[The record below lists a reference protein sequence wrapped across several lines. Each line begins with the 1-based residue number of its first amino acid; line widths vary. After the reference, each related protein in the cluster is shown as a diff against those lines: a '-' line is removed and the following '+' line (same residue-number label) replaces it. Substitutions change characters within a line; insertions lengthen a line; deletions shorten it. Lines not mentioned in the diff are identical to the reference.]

1 MNEPLKVMIADD
13 EFIIREGI
21 RAAVDWDALGM
32 VVVAEAEDGEEA
44 LELALAQPVHILLVD
59 MNMPFMDGITVI
71 KRIREQQPD
80 CRFVIITGHDEFRYA
95 QEAIRLG
102 VKDYILKPVDPVHLR
117 KVLAQIATELTGGWQ
132 QELYLKQATD
142 QIQRNIPLLR
152 EQFCLDWLH
161 GRLSEQEIAHQLQ
174 FLGLPVQPPAALLL
188 LRWSGIAE
196 GRPPLQDSDRQLL
209 QFAIGN
215 IAAELLHE
223 LPLAVC
229 RDRSGLIVLCLWRQP
244 EHDSAERIVATV
256 RDCISLHIQAHLQ
269 PVEGDRMNN
278 ESEHGGVG
286 TNNDEANAY
295 PIEQSAHHPMQNAA
309 LAIEKQSENMAVVD
323 ERQPVIVDRT
333 AQQPFASSDEHMLS
347 IISTVY
353 ATAKRM
359 LDGQLLLSPLVRR
372 ARAYIQQHYADPQLT
387 LESLADHLQV
397 SPTYLSRTMKRE
409 LGQSFIHLLVQVRIQ
424 QAAHLLA
431 DSDCTILEVA
441 ELVGYESQHYF
452 STAFKK
458 VMGVAP
464 NRYRREKVAH

>member
-1 MNEPLKVMIADD
+1 MNEALKVMIADD

-21 RAAVDWDALGM
+21 RASVDWDALGM

-44 LELALAQPVHILLVD
+44 LELALQQPVHILLVD
-59 MNMPFMDGITVI
+59 MNMPFMDGITLI
-71 KRIREQQPD
+71 KRIREAQPE
-80 CRFVIITGHDEFRYA
+80 CRFVIITGHDEFSYA

-117 KVLAQIATELTGGWQ
+117 KVLSQIAIELTGDWQ
-132 QELYLKQATD
+132 QERYLKQATD

-174 FLGLPVQPPAALLL
+174 FLGLPAQPPAALLL

-215 IAAELLHE
+215 IAAELVQHI
-223 LPLAVC
+223 PLAVC

-244 EHDSAERIVATV
+244 EHDLAERIVAAV
-256 RDCISLHIQAHLQ
+256 RDCISLHIQAHVQ
-269 PVEGDRMNN
+269 PVEQETMIEDHEPLQAANLTSIPFHRSASIN
-278 ESEHGGVG
+278 ETELTAMARPVNSEAERSAKEALHEQEMQVG
-286 TNNDEANAY
+286 LRLET
-295 PIEQSAHHPMQNAA
+295 I
-309 LAIEKQSENMAVVD
+309 
-323 ERQPVIVDRT
+323 
-333 AQQPFASSDEHMLS
+333 SS
-347 IISTVY
+347 VY
-353 ATAKRM
+353 TTAKRM

-372 ARAYIQQHYADPQLT
+372 ARAYIQEHYADPQLT
-387 LESLADHLQV
+387 LESLAEHLQV

-409 LGQSFIHLLVQVRIQ
+409 LGQSFIHLLVHVRIQ

-431 DSDCTILEVA
+431 DRDCTILEVA

>member
-1 MNEPLKVMIADD
+1 MNEALKVMIADD

-21 RAAVDWDALGM
+21 RASVDWEALGM

-44 LELALAQPVHILLVD
+44 LELALQQPVHILLVD
-59 MNMPFMDGITVI
+59 MNMPFMDGITLI
-71 KRIREQQPD
+71 KRIREAQPE
-80 CRFVIITGHDEFRYA
+80 CRFVIITGHDEFSYA

-102 VKDYILKPVDPVHLR
+102 VKDYILKPVDPSHLR
-117 KVLAQIATELTGGWQ
+117 KVLSQIATELTGDWQ
-132 QELYLKQATD
+132 QERYLKQATD

-174 FLGLPVQPPAALLL
+174 FLGFPLHPPAALLL

-215 IAAELLHE
+215 IAAELLQDI
-223 LPLAVC
+223 PLAVC
-229 RDRSGLIVLCLWRQP
+229 RDRSGLIVLCLWHPP
-244 EHDSAERIVATV
+244 EHDLGERLVAAV
-256 RDCISLHIQAHLQ
+256 RDCISLHIQAHVQ
-269 PVEGDRMNN
+269 PVES
-278 ESEHGGVG
+278 ESISSVYRI
-286 TNNDEANAY
+286 A
-295 PIEQSAHHPMQNAA
+295 
-309 LAIEKQSENMAVVD
+309 
-323 ERQPVIVDRT
+323 RQ
-333 AQQPFASSDEHMLS
+333 
-347 IISTVY
+347 
-353 ATAKRM
+353 M

-372 ARAYIQQHYADPQLT
+372 ARTYIQEHYADPQLT
-387 LESLADHLQV
+387 LESLAEHLQV

-409 LGQSFIHLLVQVRIQ
+409 LGQSFIHLLVHVRIQ

-431 DSDCTILEVA
+431 DQDCTILEVA
-441 ELVGYESQHYF
+441 ERVGYESQHYF